1 MTKREFF
8 RLASMGTVFSFLGI
22 RSALGSERKMS
33 EMYKG
38 SFGSC
43 CKDLSDAMK
52 QPPNSFFFVE
62 KNNVLYLTVGYAQTE
77 KGPGWFDQAVI
88 YCPFCGKQLQSREE
102 IAKKARG

>member
-1 MTKREFF
+1 
-8 RLASMGTVFSFLGI
+8 
-22 RSALGSERKMS
+22 MS